1 MVQICEPVDKREKN
15 TMSTSTATGEHE
27 KSLTIML
34 AAGRLPL
41 PVMAKAAELAQ
52 RYGLGVYL
60 STAQNLRLLGVKE
73 EDLEAI
79 KAELAPLGA
88 KFKGPGKFPLPK
100 VCIGKPSCNMGI
112 ANPADLSA
120 RILERFGDR
129 TNVKPKFKI
138 AISGC
143 TLSCSGALLVDI
155 GVVTTRNGFDLY
167 VGGKGGPYPKVGRR
181 VLRDASEEEIL
192 DAIGRLVD
200 FHDAKTAKKQRL
212 IKLIDDPEFPF
223 PVEG

>member
-1 MVQICEPVDKREKN
+1 
-15 TMSTSTATGEHE
+15 MSKSATTIQDHE
-27 KSLTIML
+27 KSLTIVL
-34 AAGRLPL
+34 PAGRLPL
-41 PVMAKAAELAQ
+41 PVMAKARELAE

-60 STAQNLRLLGVKE
+60 STAQNLRLLGVNE
-73 EDLEAI
+73 EDMESI

-88 KFKGPGKFPLPK
+88 RFKGPGKFPLPK

-112 ANPADLSA
+112 VDPAVLSG
-120 RILERFGDR
+120 RILERFGER

-143 TLSCSGALLVDI
+143 TLSCSGALLADI
-155 GVVTTRNGFDLY
+155 GVVTTRNGYDLY

-181 VLRDASEEEIL
+181 VLRDVGEEEVL
-192 DAIGRLVD
+192 DGIGRLVD

-212 IKLIDDPEFPF
+212 IKLIDEPEFPF
-223 PVEG
+223 PVEK